1 MRAKGFKRA
10 IPAIIILLFC
20 SIIGIAIHIFS
31 ANGETL
37 YISHESGIYSGS
49 FDLRVFSFRKADI
62 YYTLNGQEPQ
72 PGAKGTYEY
81 AGPIELGSD
90 GETATYSFRIS
101 CVYEDGRT
109 SEVYNRDYILDPL
122 GTDRFTTNYVVMLT
136 GEEEALFGDE
146 AGIFVRGNQF
156 YEYMEENPDTDVLNV
171 KVPANYY
178 EDVEVPVH
186 TSMFLNDGTQIIEQE
201 CGVRIYGNVT
211 RQLNQKSFRL
221 YARYEY
227 DDVNEFSYP
236 FFHDIYTEG
245 GKEPI
250 TDWQR
255 LSFHNGG
262 NDNGYAFI
270 RSELMGDLA
279 RQSGFQD
286 TMGAESVTVYI
297 NGKYQGVYWL
307 QNTFDDR
314 YFKEKYG
321 DYSGEMAVCEG
332 SLSVMNVE
340 ITETAA
346 ETECAKDYNTFI
358 QWIATADL
366 NDDANWQ
373 RVCDTIDVDNFAHY
387 FALQH
392 YGGNLDWP
400 HNNVKVYRYACTD
413 DGEYI
418 DGTVFDGRYRWL
430 LFDTDYCFGLIF
442 LDFFG
447 HDVAVTRMNEFLT
460 GNENATLFRALS
472 QRKEFRDLYSAKL
485 VYLMN
490 TVFTRDNVSNTMY
503 ELNVTRYDELNYM
516 VTQTDILKDGIWEA
530 WGVGMGTM
538 PETEQE
544 WANILSFV
552 EERPQY
558 ILWELQTEWGYQ
570 DAVTLRVSAPEEGSV
585 VINNM
590 SAGKD
595 YSGSWMKD
603 TPAVIGCNLPKGM
616 IVEGYMV
623 NGEFTEGETIVIS
636 ADEMKE
642 AGQELT
648 VVPVI
653 TKYDME
659 SLTVAS
665 YSTGDS
671 QDYIVLQNDGT
682 VSLNLN
688 DYALADGEESLS
700 GSSLP
705 SVRLEPGE
713 KFYVYGAKY
722 TGNMEQNSTQ
732 VAFSWNDE
740 EQIYL
745 YGDTIG
751 MQVY

>member
-1 MRAKGFKRA
+1 
-10 IPAIIILLFC
+10 
-20 SIIGIAIHIFS
+20 
-31 ANGETL
+31 
-37 YISHESGIYSGS
+37 
-49 FDLRVFSFRKADI
+49 
-62 YYTLNGQEPQ
+62 
-72 PGAKGTYEY
+72 
-81 AGPIELGSD
+81 
-90 GETATYSFRIS
+90 
-101 CVYEDGRT
+101 
-109 SEVYNRDYILDPL
+109 
-122 GTDRFTTNYVVMLT
+122 
-136 GEEEALFGDE
+136 
-146 AGIFVRGNQF
+146 
-156 YEYMEENPDTDVLNV
+156 
-171 KVPANYY
+171 
-178 EDVEVPVH
+178 
-186 TSMFLNDGTQIIEQE
+186 
-201 CGVRIYGNVT
+201 
-211 RQLNQKSFRL
+211 
-221 YARYEY
+221 
-227 DDVNEFSYP
+227 
-236 FFHDIYTEG
+236 
-245 GKEPI
+245 
-250 TDWQR
+250 
-255 LSFHNGG
+255 
-262 NDNGYAFI
+262 
-270 RSELMGDLA
+270 
-279 RQSGFQD
+279 
-286 TMGAESVTVYI
+286 
-297 NGKYQGVYWL
+297 
-307 QNTFDDR
+307 
-314 YFKEKYG
+314 
-321 DYSGEMAVCEG
+321 
-332 SLSVMNVE
+332 
-340 ITETAA
+340 
-346 ETECAKDYNTFI
+346 
-358 QWIATADL
+358 
-366 NDDANWQ
+366 
-373 RVCDTIDVDNFAHY
+373 
-387 FALQH
+387 
-392 YGGNLDWP
+392 
-400 HNNVKVYRYACTD
+400 
-413 DGEYI
+413 
-418 DGTVFDGRYRWL
+418 
-430 LFDTDYCFGLIF
+430 
-442 LDFFG
+442 
-447 HDVAVTRMNEFLT
+447 
-460 GNENATLFRALS
+460 LS

-485 VYLMN
+485 VCLMN